1 MGESVKATCALL
13 SIVALLVSAVAWYED
28 QPGQT
33 TWIVRIAAPVVG
45 LLSLVVL
52 LLVHFRRDR
61 VPDFLRAKVGN
72 YFNHRGFCFV
82 VGAEE
87 SAGVCQI
94 AAWFQNQYER
104 PSLAQIEL
112 RPLREFWLTRTGIER
127 IVLDIPCEAAAFGRA
142 TRPIAVPENM
152 LGKVHSF
159 DVSASVVYPN
169 GKGRR
174 LRFSDGY
181 LVRTSSALGNAF
193 RTSLTFFGVL
203 AGHIVWMA
211 PARVK
216 IQLPERAAPE
226 LPADARTHVETL
238 WKLGDSPTLE

>member
-33 TWIVRIAAPVVG
+33 TWIVRIASPVVG

-112 RPLREFWLTRTGIER
+112 RPLREFWLDAHRDRTDRARHPLRSRRIRTGDASDCGSREHARQSAFFRRER
-127 IVLDIPCEAAAFGRA
+127 LGCLPQRQRPPAA
-142 TRPIAVPENM
+142 I
-152 LGKVHSF
+152 
-159 DVSASVVYPN
+159 
-169 GKGRR
+169 
-174 LRFSDGY
+174 
-181 LVRTSSALGNAF
+181 
-193 RTSLTFFGVL
+193 
-203 AGHIVWMA
+203 
-211 PARVK
+211 
-216 IQLPERAAPE
+216 
-226 LPADARTHVETL
+226 
-238 WKLGDSPTLE
+238 